1 MSDPFLRI
9 APALLG
15 ALGQPATYTAT
26 SAYPPDVRTIRA
38 LLTKNAE
45 IVGQYGEMLE
55 RRTVAD
61 LDSTAIPAPR
71 AGDTLLINGTTYTV
85 DRLASDDG
93 YLTRVIL
100 R

>member
-1 MSDPFLRI
+1 MSDPFLRL

-26 SAYPPDVRTIRA
+26 SAYPPDAREVRA

-45 IVGQYGEMLE
+45 VVGQYGELLE

-61 LDSTAIPAPR
+61 LDATAIPAPR
-71 AGDTLLINGTTYTV
+71 VGDTLAVGDTTYTV
-85 DRLASDDG
+85 DRVASDDG
-93 YLTRVIL
+93 YLIRVIL